1 MHCTLKIAGLGFRLE
16 SPVPLDLHPH
26 YRPYL
31 DEQKGAVKKVPRQT
45 NGSQAQKGL
54 GSHSFLWYNLTV
66 MKNLTTDRYYNPKQT
81 RIPVQIAEKL
91 DICDPV
97 LVFDGIMEEI
107 AIRKYL
113 RPEEYNPIGR
123 PGYNRVNKLKVILF
137 GFMDKGYISL
147 RELEDNCKVNLR
159 YMYLMDGE
167 TPCYKAFG
175 DFINEELTES
185 VEDIFKAVIAYI
197 REKEGVD
204 MQHLYID
211 GSKYEAN
218 ANKYTFVWKKGTE
231 KSRYRLYEKITKQLN
246 EINDEFTCL
255 GVQIETST
263 EYTPEYLEEIT
274 VRYMQLLRVDPSSFV
289 HGKGRHKTPEQ
300 RHCERLS
307 YYTAKLREYVEK
319 INTCGPDR
327 NSYSKTDPDATFMR
341 MKKDYMGND
350 QLLPAYNVQI
360 GVADE
365 YIVVVKAMQYRSDM
379 DCFIPLMEEFHR
391 QFGFYPKYPI
401 ADAGYGSF
409 NNYLYCQEHGMEKYM
424 KFPMYKKE
432 TTDEKYRNDPFRA
445 VNFKTDADG
454 DLICPNHKKFHLAY
468 RKAVKGNQYGRQEEI
483 YECEDCSGCPY
494 ADRCKKTEKNRTIRV
509 NQELTEFHEEVLDNL
524 ESIHGALLRMNRS
537 IQAEGTF
544 GVIKQDRWYKRIV
557 RRGLDSVQLELY
569 LVSIGHNLYKF
580 YNKQMK
586 LQQAA

>member
-1 MHCTLKIAGLGFRLE
+1 M
-16 SPVPLDLHPH
+16 
-26 YRPYL
+26 
-31 DEQKGAVKKVPRQT
+31 
-45 NGSQAQKGL
+45 
-54 GSHSFLWYNLTV
+54 WYNLTV
-66 MKNLTTDRYYNPKQT
+66 MKNFTTDRYYNPKQT

-107 AIRKYL
+107 AIWKYL

-123 PGYNRVNKLKVILF
+123 PGYNRVNKLKTVLF
-137 GFMDKGYISL
+137 GFMDKGHISL

-159 YMYLMDGE
+159 YMYLTDGE

-185 VEDIFKAVIAYI
+185 IEDIFKAVIAYI
-197 REKEGVD
+197 QEKEGVD

-246 EINDEFTCL
+246 EINDELTGL
-255 GVQIETST
+255 GVQIETNT

-274 VRYMQLLRVDPSSFV
+274 VRYMQLVRVDPSSFV

-300 RHCERLS
+300 RHCERLR

-409 NNYLYCQEHGMEKYM
+409 NNYLYCQEHGMEKYL

>member
-1 MHCTLKIAGLGFRLE
+1 
-16 SPVPLDLHPH
+16 
-26 YRPYL
+26 
-31 DEQKGAVKKVPRQT
+31 
-45 NGSQAQKGL
+45 
-54 GSHSFLWYNLTV
+54 
-66 MKNLTTDRYYNPKQT
+66 
-81 RIPVQIAEKL
+81 
-91 DICDPV
+91 
-97 LVFDGIMEEI
+97 
-107 AIRKYL
+107 
-113 RPEEYNPIGR
+113 
-123 PGYNRVNKLKVILF
+123 
-137 GFMDKGYISL
+137 
-147 RELEDNCKVNLR
+147 
-159 YMYLMDGE
+159 
-167 TPCYKAFG
+167 
-175 DFINEELTES
+175 
-185 VEDIFKAVIAYI
+185 
-197 REKEGVD
+197 
-204 MQHLYID
+204 
-211 GSKYEAN
+211 
-218 ANKYTFVWKKGTE
+218 VWKKGTE

-246 EINDEFTCL
+246 EINDELTGL

-263 EYTPEYLEEIT
+263 EYTPEHLEEIT

-360 GVADE
+360 GVADK

-379 DCFIPLMEEFHR
+379 DCFIPLMEEFYR

-409 NNYLYCQEHGMEKYM
+409 NNYLYCKEHGMEKYM

-445 VNFKTDADG
+445 VNFKTDTDG

-468 RKAVKGNQYGRQEEI
+468 RKAVKGNQYGRQEDI

-494 ADRCKKTEKNRTIRV
+494 ADRCKKTEKNRAIRV
-509 NQELTEFHEEVLDNL
+509 NQELTGFHEEVLENL

>member
-1 MHCTLKIAGLGFRLE
+1 M
-16 SPVPLDLHPH
+16 
-26 YRPYL
+26 
-31 DEQKGAVKKVPRQT
+31 
-45 NGSQAQKGL
+45 
-54 GSHSFLWYNLTV
+54 WYNLTV
-66 MKNLTTDRYYNPKQT
+66 MKNFTTDRYYNPKQT
-81 RIPVQIAEKL
+81 RIPVQIAEQL

-107 AIRKYL
+107 AIWKYL

-123 PGYNRVNKLKVILF
+123 PGYNRVNKLKTVLF

-185 VEDIFKAVIAYI
+185 IEDIFKAVIAYI

-246 EINDEFTCL
+246 EINDELTGL
-255 GVQIETST
+255 GVQIETNT

-274 VRYMQLLRVDPSSFV
+274 VRYMQLVRVDPSSFV

-300 RHCERLS
+300 RHCERLR

>member
-1 MHCTLKIAGLGFRLE
+1 MAPRLK
-16 SPVPLDLHPH
+16 
-26 YRPYL
+26 
-31 DEQKGAVKKVPRQT
+31 
-45 NGSQAQKGL
+45 KGL
-54 GSHSFLWYNLTV
+54 GSHSFMWYNLTV

-107 AIRKYL
+107 AIWKYL

-123 PGYNRVNKLKVILF
+123 PGYNRVNKLKTVLF

-167 TPCYKAFG
+167 TPSYKAFG

-246 EINDEFTCL
+246 EINDELTGL
-255 GVQIETST
+255 GVQIETNT

-274 VRYMQLLRVDPSSFV
+274 VRYMQLVCVDPSSFV

-445 VNFKTDADG
+445 VNFKTDEDG

>member
-1 MHCTLKIAGLGFRLE
+1 
-16 SPVPLDLHPH
+16 
-26 YRPYL
+26 
-31 DEQKGAVKKVPRQT
+31 
-45 NGSQAQKGL
+45 
-54 GSHSFLWYNLTV
+54 
-66 MKNLTTDRYYNPKQT
+66 MKNNTTNRYYSPKQT
-81 RIPVQIAEKL
+81 RIPVLIAEKL

-107 AIRKYL
+107 AIWKYL
-113 RPEEYNPIGR
+113 KPEEYKPIGR
-123 PGYNRVNKLKVILF
+123 PGYNRVNKLKTVLF

-185 VEDIFKAVIAYI
+185 IEDIFKAVIAYI

-204 MQHLYID
+204 MQHLYND

-246 EINDEFTCL
+246 EINDELTGL
-255 GVQIETST
+255 GVQIETNT

-274 VRYMQLLRVDPSSFV
+274 VRYMQLVRVNPSSFV

-307 YYTAKLREYVEK
+307 YYTAKLQEYVEK

-432 TTDEKYRNDPFRA
+432 TTDKKYRNDPFRA

-509 NQELTEFHEEVLDNL
+509 NQELTEFHEEVLENL

>member
-1 MHCTLKIAGLGFRLE
+1 MAPRLK
-16 SPVPLDLHPH
+16 
-26 YRPYL
+26 
-31 DEQKGAVKKVPRQT
+31 
-45 NGSQAQKGL
+45 KGL
-54 GSHSFLWYNLTV
+54 GSHSFMWYNLTV

-107 AIRKYL
+107 AIWKYL

-123 PGYNRVNKLKVILF
+123 PGYNRVNKLKTVLF

-185 VEDIFKAVIAYI
+185 IEDIFKAVIAYI

-246 EINDEFTCL
+246 EINDELTGL
-255 GVQIETST
+255 GVQIETNT

-274 VRYMQLLRVDPSSFV
+274 VRYMQLVRVDLSSFV

>member
-1 MHCTLKIAGLGFRLE
+1 MAPRLK
-16 SPVPLDLHPH
+16 
-26 YRPYL
+26 
-31 DEQKGAVKKVPRQT
+31 
-45 NGSQAQKGL
+45 KGL

-107 AIRKYL
+107 AIWKYL

-123 PGYNRVNKLKVILF
+123 PGYNRVNKLKTVLF

-185 VEDIFKAVIAYI
+185 IEDIFKAVIAYI
-197 REKEGVD
+197 QEKEGVD

-246 EINDEFTCL
+246 EINDELTGL
-255 GVQIETST
+255 GVQIETNT

-274 VRYMQLLRVDPSSFV
+274 VRYMQLVRVDPSSFV

-494 ADRCKKTEKNRTIRV
+494 VDRCKKTEKNRTIRV

-544 GVIKQDRWYKRIV
+544 GVMKQDRWYKRIV

>member
-1 MHCTLKIAGLGFRLE
+1 MAPRLK
-16 SPVPLDLHPH
+16 
-26 YRPYL
+26 
-31 DEQKGAVKKVPRQT
+31 
-45 NGSQAQKGL
+45 KGL

-66 MKNLTTDRYYNPKQT
+66 MKNLTTNRYYSQKQT
-81 RIPVQIAEKL
+81 RIPVLIAEKL

-107 AIRKYL
+107 AIWQYL
-113 RPEEYNPIGR
+113 KPEEYKPIGR
-123 PGYNRVNKLKVILF
+123 PGYNRVNKLKTVLF

-159 YMYLMDGE
+159 YMHLMDGE
-167 TPCYKAFG
+167 TPSYKAFG

-185 VEDIFKAVIAYI
+185 VADIFKAVIEYI

-231 KSRYRLYEKITKQLN
+231 KSRYRLYEKITKQIN
-246 EINDEFTCL
+246 EINDELTGL
-255 GVQIETST
+255 GVQIETNT
-263 EYTPEYLEEIT
+263 EYTPDYLEEIT
-274 VRYMQLLRVDPSSFV
+274 VRYMQLVRMDPSRFV

-379 DCFIPLMEEFHR
+379 DCFIPLMEEFYR

-454 DLICPNHKKFHLAY
+454 DLICPNHRKFHLAY

-483 YECEDCSGCPY
+483 YECEDCSGCPF
-494 ADRCKKTEKNRTIRV
+494 AEKCKKTDKNRTIRV
-509 NQELTEFHEEVLDNL
+509 NQELTEFHEEVLENL

-544 GVIKQDRWYKRIV
+544 GVMKQDRWYKRIV

-569 LVSIGHNLYKF
+569 LVSIGHNLYKY
-580 YNKQMK
+580 YNKRMK